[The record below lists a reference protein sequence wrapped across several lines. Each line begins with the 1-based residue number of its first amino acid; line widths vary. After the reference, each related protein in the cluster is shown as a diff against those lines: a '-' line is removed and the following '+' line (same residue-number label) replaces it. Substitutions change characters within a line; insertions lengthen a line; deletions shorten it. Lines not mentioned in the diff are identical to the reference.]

1 VRGCAARRAPP
12 LHGCAAPPPLFCR
25 HRRRRR
31 GTLTLAV
38 SHHIDATRTF
48 MLRAGTMIVA
58 PCRRRSRR
66 GRGWAAGDPLGRLDS
81 PTVADAAR
89 SPGDKLEEP
98 CPLRTRRPPSA
109 TSSRC
114 RLAEELH
121 RLPVLAQQPSDA
133 PPLAALH
140 GKELCAGLWSPV
152 HRWEEGAREGAGA
165 TRR

>member
-1 VRGCAARRAPP
+1 
-12 LHGCAAPPPLFCR
+12 LHGCAAPPPLFCH

-38 SHHIDATRTF
+38 SHHIDATRAF

-58 PCRRRSRR
+58 PCLRRSRR
-66 GRGWAAGDPLGRLDS
+66 ERGWAAGDPLGRPDS
-81 PTVADAAR
+81 PTVADATG

-98 CPLRTRRPPSA
+98 CLLRTHRPPSA

-114 RLAEELH
+114 RLTPPAAAEELH

-133 PPLAALH
+133 PPLTALH
-140 GKELCAGLWSPV
+140 GKELCTGLWSPV
-152 HRWEEGAREGAGA
+152 HHQEEGARERAGA